1 VDDGITISDTTT
13 TGRPPARQLPT
24 FASARRAVARVRRP
38 RRRRRA
44 PLFARGGGR
53 LRRMRYYRD
62 FVVDLQRFHDLIV
75 LVRRRVLLVH
85 DPLGDDAVRRVH
97 VILELLVHAEGGRAH
112 RALVREVRRL
122 QGHVVVAGHVV
133 QQLPLVDLQREKQPH
148 RHESRVLPR
157 TTHPSADRTPA
168 GVLALVGGVLHA
180 RRDEAVRA
188 QQVALQSLIG
198 EESKLALLAV

>member
-53 LRRMRYYRD
+53 LRRLRYYRD

-148 RHESRVLPR
+148 RHEPRVLPGLLTLPQTGHR
-157 TTHPSADRTPA
+157 PA
-168 GVLALVGGVLHA
+168 
-180 RRDEAVRA
+180 
-188 QQVALQSLIG
+188 SL
-198 EESKLALLAV
+198 LLLAASCMLDVTRPCEPSRWRSSP